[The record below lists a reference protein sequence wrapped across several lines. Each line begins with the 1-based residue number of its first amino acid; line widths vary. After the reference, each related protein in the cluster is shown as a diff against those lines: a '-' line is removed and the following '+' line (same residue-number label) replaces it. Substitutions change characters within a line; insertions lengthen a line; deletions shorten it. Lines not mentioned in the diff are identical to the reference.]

1 MIYTKVLKRGSLMD
15 IAKIFENGRS
25 QAVRLPKEYRFN
37 DSEVFVK
44 KINDIVL
51 LIPKDSAWKTL
62 ESSLDYFSEDF
73 LSYRS
78 QPDIQKRDD
87 QL

>member
-1 MIYTKVLKRGSLMD
+1 MD

-44 KINDIVL
+44 KIDDIVI
-51 LIPKDSAWKTL
+51 LIPKDSVWKTF
-62 ESSLDYFSEDF
+62 EASIKYFSDDF
-73 LSYRS
+73 LSDRN
-78 QPDIQKRDD
+78 QPEMHQRDD
-87 QL
+87 L